1 MDASTKAA
9 RRRALNALII
19 PFCFVAVLWTVHL
32 FQSTFGW
39 KLYWLGIH
47 PGKWEGLLGIITTS
61 FVHGGWKHLLNNSAP
76 LLVLGWA
83 MFYFYRPLALKA
95 IAFIQLFSGLWIWL
109 SARESYHIGASGL
122 VYGLLA
128 FIFVSGIIRRE
139 QKLIAISLLVTFLYG
154 SMFWGVFPMPHKQDI
169 SWESHLMG
177 AMAGLLLAFHYRR
190 EGPQRPLYQW
200 EIDEMKEEEEEKAHT
215 GGGYRKIVYHYRST
229 GGNSKKR

>member
-1 MDASTKAA
+1 MKASDKAA
-9 RRRALNALII
+9 KTRILNALVI
-19 PFCFVAVLWTVHL
+19 PLGFVLLLWLVHL
-32 FQSTFGW
+32 LQVTFDW

-47 PGKWEGLLGIITTS
+47 PGKWEGLVGIVTTP
-61 FVHGGWKHLLNNSAP
+61 FIHGGWKHLLNNSAP

-83 MFYFYRPLALKA
+83 MFYFYKPLAVKVT
-95 IAFIQLFSGLWIWL
+95 AFIQLFSGLWIWL

-128 FIFVSGIIRRE
+128 FIFMSGILRRE

-177 AMAGLLLAFHYRR
+177 AIAGILLAIHYRR

-200 EIDEMKEEEEEKAHT
+200 EIDEMNEEVDRAHT

-229 GGNSKKR
+229 GKKNEKRQ